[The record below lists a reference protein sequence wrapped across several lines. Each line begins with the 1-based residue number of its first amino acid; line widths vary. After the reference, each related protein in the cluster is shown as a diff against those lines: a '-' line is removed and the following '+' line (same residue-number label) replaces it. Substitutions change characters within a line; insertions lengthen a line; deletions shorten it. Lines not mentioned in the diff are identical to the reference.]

1 MQKILDSG
9 EGRTR
14 GKRKNMGMRH
24 EADSSTVGC
33 DAALMITSN
42 ITAQRTDQKPEII
55 RLDEKGKTH

>member
-14 GKRKNMGMRH
+14 GKRENMGMRH
-24 EADSSTVGC
+24 EADSSTVGF